1 MPLPAALLARLAKRG
16 IVDEKSEV
24 ESKKVPSNKS
34 KPGKNIKK
42 ECRLYCR
49 EDRMIFSII
58 FTVLELSY
66 LEADG
71 FNLENKKNGMQFRPP
86 RATQFQF

>member
-1 MPLPAALLARLAKRG
+1 
-16 IVDEKSEV
+16 
-24 ESKKVPSNKS
+24 
-34 KPGKNIKK
+34 
-42 ECRLYCR
+42 
-49 EDRMIFSII
+49 MIFSII

>member
-1 MPLPAALLARLAKRG
+1 MNIQLAWKIHYL
-16 IVDEKSEV
+16 
-24 ESKKVPSNKS
+24 ESQLWVSIIKVAGHKK
-34 KPGKNIKK
+34 G
-42 ECRLYCR
+42 R
-49 EDRMIFSII
+49 EDQGFFSII

>member
-1 MPLPAALLARLAKRG
+1 MKTYPIISSNFRYVRLFIAK
-16 IVDEKSEV
+16 S
-24 ESKKVPSNKS
+24 
-34 KPGKNIKK
+34 GKG
-42 ECRLYCR
+42 R

>member
-1 MPLPAALLARLAKRG
+1 MKTYPIISSNFRYVRPFIAK
-16 IVDEKSEV
+16 S
-24 ESKKVPSNKS
+24 
-34 KPGKNIKK
+34 GKG
-42 ECRLYCR
+42 R

>member
-1 MPLPAALLARLAKRG
+1 MGGVRNLG
-16 IVDEKSEV
+16 TDKSAEIL
-24 ESKKVPSNKS
+24 E
-34 KPGKNIKK
+34 
-42 ECRLYCR
+42 LDR
-49 EDRMIFSII
+49 EDRTIFSII